1 MSLRVAHHQGGDMT
15 PSQIREHISSTAQP
29 PLPERQ
35 VIRLLLRLMEVLNQ
49 ENNVLLVS
57 SPIYLVGDI
66 HGQLDDLLWMFQQV
80 NAVKGIVKDSGP
92 PKPNGTTPHHRPG
105 DFDRN
110 KHFLFMGDY
119 VDRGYHSLNTF
130 L

>member
-1 MSLRVAHHQGGDMT
+1 MARATEAPRWENEMI
-15 PSQIREHISSTAQP
+15 QIREYISSTELP
-29 PLPERQ
+29 PLPECQ
-35 VIRLLLRLMEVLNQ
+35 VLDLLHRLMEVLNQ
-49 ENNVLLVS
+49 ESNVILVP

-80 NAVKGIVKDSGP
+80 GAVKPIVKDRGP